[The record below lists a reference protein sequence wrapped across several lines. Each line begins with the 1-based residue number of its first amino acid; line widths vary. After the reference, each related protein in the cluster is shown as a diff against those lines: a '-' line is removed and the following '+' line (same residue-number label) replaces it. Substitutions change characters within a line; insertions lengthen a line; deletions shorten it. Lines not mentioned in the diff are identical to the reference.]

1 MKKKLHILVYTFLG
15 IALAV
20 AVFAAL
26 DAELRARRS
35 AQTLEDD
42 YTQRLMEAQE
52 HLQAIAIKLN
62 KAPVAGAA
70 RTRLELLT
78 GVSRQADG
86 VAADLS
92 ALPLSH
98 QAMSDTV
105 KFCNQLSEYA
115 LSLALLT
122 ASGQSLGEETRD
134 MLRTLEQQC
143 VLLLGQFATARGDML
158 SQSLRLAAS
167 DAVFYSEAQ
176 DAARPLERVGNQ
188 ETGMDYPTMIY
199 DGAFSDARHA
209 GTPKALGMERVDEAQ
224 AVDIARRFVGEARVQ
239 SAVPG
244 VSAGGP
250 LESWGVTL
258 TLTDGVVLNAEVTR
272 QGGQMLWI
280 MPERASFTPTLTLE
294 ECERAALDFLRERG
308 FGELQANHYQ
318 VYDGLAVLNLVPVQE
333 GVPLYPDLV
342 KAQIRM
348 DTGELVGL
356 EANNYLMN
364 HTRRDSLTPALSK
377 EEALAGVSEALS
389 VRAIR
394 LCVIPYREDER
405 LCWEIGGLYNDD
417 EYRVYVD
424 AQTGAELEVLM
435 MLQNPEGKMAA

>member
-1 MKKKLHILVYTFLG
+1 MKKKLHIFVYTFLG

-20 AVFAAL
+20 AVFVAV
-26 DAELRARRS
+26 DADVRARRS
-35 AQTLEDD
+35 AQALEDD
-42 YTQRLMEAQE
+42 YTQRLLEAQE

-122 ASGQSLGEETRD
+122 ASGQPLGEETRD
-134 MLRTLEQQC
+134 RLAQLERQC
-143 VLLLGQFATARGDML
+143 VLLLGQFATARSDML
-158 SQSLRLAAS
+158 AQSLHLAAS
-167 DAVFYSEAQ
+167 DSVFYSEAQ
-176 DAARPLERVGNQ
+176 DDVRPLERVSRE
-188 ETGMDYPTMIY
+188 ETGMEYPSMIY

-224 AVDIARRFVGEARVQ
+224 AVEIARRFVGQERVQ
-239 SAVPG
+239 TAAPG

-258 TLTDGVVLNAEVTR
+258 TLTDGVVLSAEVTR
-272 QGGQMLWI
+272 QGGQLLWI
-280 MPERASFTPTLTLE
+280 MPEHASFTPSLTLE
-294 ECERAALDFLRERG
+294 ECERSALAFLRERG
-308 FGELQANHYQ
+308 FGELQAEHYQ
-318 VYDGLAVLNLVPVQE
+318 VYDGLAVLNLVPVQD
-333 GVPLYPDLV
+333 GVLLYPDLV

-348 DTGELVGL
+348 DTGALVGL
-356 EANNYLMN
+356 DTNNYLMN
-364 HTRRDSLTPALSK
+364 HTRRADLTPALSK
-377 EEALAGVSEALS
+377 EEALSGISEALS
-389 VRAIR
+389 VRAAR
-394 LCVIPYREDER
+394 LCVIPYRESER
-405 LCWEIGGLYNDD
+405 LCWEIGGLYGGD

-424 AQTGAELEVLM
+424 AQTGEELEVLM
-435 MLQNPEGKMAA
+435 MLKNPEGEMAA